1 MTATPSR
8 SRRTSASR
16 SAGGHEPRAVLE
28 WLRAR
33 TDAMADLLMRLA
45 RAESPSLDPG
55 SQDAAFAILA
65 SELQGLG
72 CETRALRGDG
82 VGDHLYARPAV
93 RRRGRPYQVVL
104 GHLDTVWPLGTI
116 EQMPAR
122 RDGDRLFGPG
132 VLDMKG
138 GLVQAVYALAALAAF
153 DLEPEVVPVVLV
165 TSDEEIGS
173 RDSLRWIER
182 LARRAD
188 RALIMEAAFGSTGRL
203 KTQRKGTGWFR
214 LTVRGR
220 AAHAGSHPEE
230 GLSAILELSHV
241 IQSLF
246 ALNDPG
252 SGVTVNVGQV
262 DGGLRPN
269 VIAPVAQAIV
279 DVRVP
284 THEAAVELEAAIR
297 ALGPVTEGVTI
308 EIEGR
313 MMRPPME
320 PTRRNRRLWREAQRA
335 GRALGLE
342 LEEASVGGAS
352 DGNYTSRHT
361 ATLDG
366 LGPIGEGAHAQ
377 HEHLVVPYLPE
388 RTALLAELLLA
399 PPLERR

>member
-8 SRRTSASR
+8 FRPTSASR
-16 SAGGHEPRAVLE
+16 AVTGIEPREILE

-33 TDAMADLLMRLA
+33 TDAMAELLVRLA
-45 RAESPSLDPG
+45 RAESPSLDPEA
-55 SQDAAFAILA
+55 QREAFAILA
-65 SELQGLG
+65 AELRAVGY
-72 CETRALRGDG
+72 ETRAIRGDG
-82 VGDHLYARPAV
+82 VGDHLYARPGGRKSG
-93 RRRGRPYQVVL
+93 RRYQLLV

-116 EQMPAR
+116 HDMPAR

-138 GLVQAVYALAALAAF
+138 GLVQAIFALGALADLG
-153 DLEPEVVPVVLV
+153 LEPEVTPVVLF

-173 RDSLRWIER
+173 RDSLRWLER
-182 LARRAD
+182 LAGGAE
-188 RALIMEAAFGSTGRL
+188 RALILEAAFGSAGRL
-203 KTQRKGTGWFR
+203 KTARKGTGWFR
-214 LTVRGR
+214 LTARGR
-220 AAHAGSHPEE
+220 AAHAGTSPQE

-246 ALNDPG
+246 ALNDPDR
-252 SGVTVNVGQV
+252 GVTVNVGQI

-269 VIAPVAQAIV
+269 VIAPVAVAIV

-284 THEAAVELEAAIR
+284 SREAAAEVEAAIR
-297 ALGPVTEGVTI
+297 ELRPVIDGVTI

-313 MMRPPME
+313 MTRPPME
-320 PTRRNRRLWREAQRA
+320 PTPRNRRLWREARRA
-335 GRALGLE
+335 GQALGLALDE
-342 LEEASVGGAS
+342 SSVGGAS

-366 LGPIGEGAHAQ
+366 LGPVGAGAHAH
-377 HEHLVVPYLPE
+377 HEHVVVSELPM
-388 RTALLAELLLA
+388 RAALLAELMRA